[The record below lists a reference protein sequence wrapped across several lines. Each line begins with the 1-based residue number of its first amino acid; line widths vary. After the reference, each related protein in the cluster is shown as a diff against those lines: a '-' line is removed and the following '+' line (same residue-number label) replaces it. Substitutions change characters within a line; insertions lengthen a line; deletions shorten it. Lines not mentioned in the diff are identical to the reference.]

1 MAAALHLP
9 GAMLVYRAFAL
20 GLLGA
25 CCLLLAMRPP
35 IAVVVPEPG
44 PLVLQSPHEASRCP
58 PPVLVESGPTILDV
72 APGVTPSQLADL
84 IVLAE
89 GETIVAID
97 DVPVRGSLGAG
108 VALAGIDLQSR
119 RYLDLAVAGEHG
131 TRRLLVLQH

>member
-1 MAAALHLP
+1 M
-9 GAMLVYRAFAL
+9 YRAFAL

-35 IAVVVPEPG
+35 IAVVVQAPG
-44 PLVLQSPHEASRCP
+44 PFVRSSPRDAARCP

-72 APGVTPSQLADL
+72 APGVTPSQLAGL
-84 IVLAE
+84 IVLAA
-89 GETIVAID
+89 GERIVAID
-97 DVPVRGSLGAG
+97 DVPVSGSLAAG
-108 VALAGIDLQSR
+108 VALAAIDLQSR